1 MNYKRVKFHKS
12 ISKVLSMRVD
22 QSKILKNS
30 EKMAS
35 NRELPNW
42 TVSILLLYIQQ
53 ANYLVVSVIVT
64 MSR

>member
-1 MNYKRVKFHKS
+1 
-12 ISKVLSMRVD
+12 
-22 QSKILKNS
+22 
-30 EKMAS
+30 MAS

-64 MSR
+64 MSP